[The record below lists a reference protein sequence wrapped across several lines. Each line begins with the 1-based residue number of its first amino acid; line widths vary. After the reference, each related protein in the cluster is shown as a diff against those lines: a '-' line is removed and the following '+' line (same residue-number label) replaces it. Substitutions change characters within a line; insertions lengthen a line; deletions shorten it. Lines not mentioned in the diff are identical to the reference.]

1 MAPDDQSRND
11 QKKWSRPF
19 DQKNE
24 IMVFQVH
31 NMDDFYGEA
40 LYFQTTGPR
49 FPWGM
54 TRNPPFLA
62 PGGAALQGWNVLHIP
77 NGDVH
82 DAAVY
87 EKAVAEAGKFG
98 HKKTRWFEQQETHK
112 EMGSN
117 HQNKLT
123 KKSIKITNKL
133 RNQRS
138 EKWRIRLLVG
148 MSRRGR

>member
-1 MAPDDQSRND
+1 
-11 QKKWSRPF
+11 
-19 DQKNE
+19 
-24 IMVFQVH
+24 
-31 NMDDFYGEA
+31 
-40 LYFQTTGPR
+40 
-49 FPWGM
+49 M

-138 EKWRIRLLVG
+138 EK
-148 MSRRGR
+148 